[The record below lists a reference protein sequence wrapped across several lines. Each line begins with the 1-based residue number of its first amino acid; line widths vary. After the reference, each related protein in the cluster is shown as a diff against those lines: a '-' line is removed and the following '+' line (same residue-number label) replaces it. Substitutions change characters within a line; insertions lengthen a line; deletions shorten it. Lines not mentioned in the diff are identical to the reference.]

1 MSYLSQIF
9 PPAPTFTEKSLE
21 DLRGRVYIITGATS
35 GVGLELAK
43 ILYAANGT
51 VYVCGRSQASTDTAI
66 SIIRDSSPKTT
77 TQGRLNPLIFDLAD
91 LSTVRSAAQLFLHQE
106 QRLDVLFLNAGIMT
120 PPPGSQT
127 INGHDLEL
135 GSHCLA
141 QFLLC
146 KLLQP
151 VLEATASWHR
161 LSCTAE
167 GCTELEDQLKG
178 RSNSVASTAS
188 GVRIVWVSSFISQAP
203 RGGVQLYERTGAPRL
218 LKGMENYL
226 QSKAGEVLL
235 AEEWNRRY
243 EGEGVLNV
251 GVNPGLLRTGLQ
263 RHMPAAQRA
272 VMHQIF
278 KPARFG
284 AYSELYAG
292 FSPDVQPGDFVI
304 PFGRRSRLPCH
315 IVKSLKPDP
324 KRDDIESTAARFW
337 EWCEDQVKDYL

>member
-9 PPAPTFTEKSLE
+9 PPTPTFTEKSLD
-21 DLRGRVYIITGATS
+21 DLCGRVYIITGATS

-43 ILYAANGT
+43 MLYAANGT
-51 VYVCGRSQASTDTAI
+51 VYICGRSQASTSTAI
-66 SIIRDSSPKTT
+66 SIIRDSASKTT

-91 LSTVRSAAQLFLHQE
+91 LSTVRSAAQLFLRQE
-106 QRLDVLFLNAGIMT
+106 QRLDVLFLNAGIMI

-127 INGHDLEL
+127 TNGHDLEL

-141 QFLLC
+141 PFLLC

-161 LSCTAE
+161 LSCAAE
-167 GCTELEDQLKG
+167 GCAELKDHLKG
-178 RSNSVASTAS
+178 RSNSVASTNS
-188 GVRIVWVSSFISQAP
+188 GVCIVWVSSFISQAP
-203 RGGVQLYERTGAPRL
+203 KGGVQFDERTGTPRL

-235 AEEWNRRY
+235 AAEWNRRY

-284 AYSELYAG
+284 AYSELYAC
-292 FSPDVQPGDFVI
+292 FSPDVQPGVFII
-304 PFGRRSRLPCH
+304 PFGRRTKLPSH
-315 IVKSLKPDP
+315 IAKSLEMDA
-324 KRDDIESTAARFW
+324 RGQSTATRFW
-337 EWCEDQVKDYL
+337 KWCEDQIRDYL

>member
-9 PPAPTFTEKSLE
+9 PPTPTFTEKSLD
-21 DLRGRVYIITGATS
+21 DLGGRVYIITGATS

-43 ILYAANGT
+43 LLYAANGT
-51 VYVCGRSQASTDTAI
+51 VYVCGRSQASTDAAI
-66 SIIRDSSPKTT
+66 CIIRNSAPEAT

-91 LSTVRSAAQLFLHQE
+91 LSTVRSAARLFLRQE

-127 INGHDLEL
+127 NNGHDLEL

-141 QFLLC
+141 PFLLC

-167 GCTELEDQLKG
+167 GCAEPKDHLKG
-178 RSNSVASTAS
+178 RSNSVASTDS

-203 RGGVQLYERTGAPRL
+203 KGGVQFDERTGTPRL

-292 FSPDVQPGDFVI
+292 FSPDVQPGDFII
-304 PFGRRSRLPCH
+304 PFGRRTKLPSH
-315 IVKSLKPDP
+315 IAKSLETDT
-324 KRDDIESTAARFW
+324 RRQSTATRFW
-337 EWCEDQVKDYL
+337 KWCEDQIRDYL

>member
-9 PPAPTFTEKSLE
+9 PPSPTFTEKSLD
-21 DLRGRVYIITGATS
+21 DLCGRVYIITGATS

-51 VYVCGRSQASTDTAI
+51 VYVCGRSQASTDAVI
-66 SIIRDSSPKTT
+66 SIIRDSTPKIT
-77 TQGRLNPLIFDLAD
+77 TQGQLYALIFDLAD
-91 LSTVRSAAQLFLHQE
+91 LSSVRSAARLFLRRE

-127 INGHDLEL
+127 TNGHDLEL
-135 GSHCLA
+135 GSHCLD

-161 LSCTAE
+161 LSCTTE
-167 GCTELEDQLKG
+167 GCAELKDHLKG
-178 RSNSVASTAS
+178 RSNSVTSTDS
-188 GVRIVWVSSFISQAP
+188 GVRIVWVSSFITQAP
-203 RGGVQLYERTGAPRL
+203 KGGVQFDDPTGAPRL

-235 AEEWNRRY
+235 AEEWNWRY

-251 GVNPGLLRTGLQ
+251 VCYRW
-263 RHMPAAQRA
+263 
-272 VMHQIF
+272 F
-278 KPARFG
+278 FFF
-284 AYSELYAG
+284 
-292 FSPDVQPGDFVI
+292 FS
-304 PFGRRSRLPCH
+304 LPN
-315 IVKSLKPDP
+315 L
-324 KRDDIESTAARFW
+324 
-337 EWCEDQVKDYL
+337 

>member
-9 PPAPTFTEKSLE
+9 PPTPTFTEKSLD
-21 DLRGRVYIITGATS
+21 DLCGRVYIITGATS
-35 GVGLELAK
+35 GVGLELAEM
-43 ILYAANGT
+43 LYAANGT
-51 VYVCGRSQASTDTAI
+51 VYVCGRSQASTNTAI
-66 SIIRDSSPKTT
+66 SKIRDSTPKTT
-77 TQGRLNPLIFDLAD
+77 TQGRLNPLIFDLAG
-91 LSTVRSAAQLFLHQE
+91 LSTVRSAARFFLRQE

-127 INGHDLEL
+127 TNGHDLEL

-141 QFLLC
+141 PFLLC

-167 GCTELEDQLKG
+167 GCAQLKDQLKG
-178 RSNSVASTAS
+178 RSKSVASTNS

-203 RGGVQLYERTGAPRL
+203 KGGVQFDERTGTPRL

-263 RHMPAAQRA
+263 RHMTAAQRA

-292 FSPDVQPGDFVI
+292 CSPDVQPGDFII
-304 PFGRRSRLPCH
+304 PFGRRTKLPSH
-315 IVKSLKPDP
+315 IAKSLETDA
-324 KRDDIESTAARFW
+324 RGESTATRFW
-337 EWCEDQVKDYL
+337 KWCEDQIRDYL

>member
-9 PPAPTFTEKSLE
+9 PPTPTFTEKSLD
-21 DLRGRVYIITGATS
+21 DLCGRVYIITGATS

-43 ILYAANGT
+43 MLYAANGT
-51 VYVCGRSQASTDTAI
+51 VYICGRSQASTDTAI
-66 SIIRDSSPKTT
+66 SIIRDSASKTT

-91 LSTVRSAAQLFLHQE
+91 LSTVRSAAQLFLRQE

-127 INGHDLEL
+127 TNGHDLEL

-141 QFLLC
+141 SFLLC

-167 GCTELEDQLKG
+167 GCAELKDHLKG
-178 RSNSVASTAS
+178 RSNSVASTDS

-203 RGGVQLYERTGAPRL
+203 KGGVQFDERTGTPRL

-292 FSPDVQPGDFVI
+292 FSPDVQPGDFII
-304 PFGRRSRLPCH
+304 PFGRRTKLPTH
-315 IVKSLKPDP
+315 IAKSLETDT
-324 KRDDIESTAARFW
+324 RGQSTATRFW
-337 EWCEDQVKDYL
+337 KWCEDQIRECL

>member
-9 PPAPTFTEKSLE
+9 PPTPTFTEKSLD
-21 DLRGRVYIITGATS
+21 DLCGRVYIITGATS

-43 ILYAANGT
+43 MLYAANGT
-51 VYVCGRSQASTDTAI
+51 VYICGRSQTSTDTAI
-66 SIIRDSSPKTT
+66 SVIRDSTPKTT
-77 TQGRLNPLIFDLAD
+77 TQGRLNPLIFDLAN
-91 LSTVRSAAQLFLHQE
+91 LSTVRSAARLFLRQE
-106 QRLDVLFLNAGIMT
+106 QRLDVLFLNAGVMT

-127 INGHDLEL
+127 TNGHDLEL

-146 KLLQP
+146 KLLQL

-161 LSCTAE
+161 MSCTAE
-167 GCTELEDQLKG
+167 GCAELKDHLKG
-178 RSNSVASTAS
+178 RSDSVASTDS

-203 RGGVQLYERTGAPRL
+203 KGGVQFDERTGAPRL

-304 PFGRRSRLPCH
+304 PFGRRTKLPSH
-315 IVKSLKPDP
+315 IAKSLETDT
-324 KRDDIESTAARFW
+324 RGQSTATRFW
-337 EWCEDQVKDYL
+337 KWCEDQIRDYL

>member
-1 MSYLSQIF
+1 MSYLAQIF
-9 PPAPTFTEKSLE
+9 PPTPAFTEKSLD
-21 DLRGRVYIITGATS
+21 DLCGRVYIITGATS

-43 ILYAANGT
+43 MLYAANCT
-51 VYVCGRSQASTDTAI
+51 VYICGRSQTSTDTAI
-66 SIIRDSSPKTT
+66 STIRDSAPKTT
-77 TQGRLNPLIFDLAD
+77 TQGSLKPLIFDLAD
-91 LSTVRSAAQLFLHQE
+91 LSTVRSAAQLFLRQE

-127 INGHDLEL
+127 VNGHDLEL

-141 QFLLC
+141 PFLLC

-161 LSCTAE
+161 FSCTAE
-167 GCTELEDQLKG
+167 GCAELNDHLKG
-178 RSNSVASTAS
+178 PSNSIASTDS

-203 RGGVQLYERTGAPRL
+203 KGGVQFDERTGAPRL

-235 AEEWNRRY
+235 AEEWNCSQSRTPPNGSA
-243 EGEGVLNV
+243 ETHAGSAKGSGVLAL
-251 GVNPGLLRTGLQ
+251 PWSPIQ
-263 RHMPAAQRA
+263 
-272 VMHQIF
+272 HQIF

-292 FSPDVQPGDFVI
+292 FSPDIHPGEFII
-304 PFGRRSRLPCH
+304 PFGRRTKLPCH
-315 IVKSLKPDP
+315 IAKSLETNAKGAGGG
-324 KRDDIESTAARFW
+324 STAARFW
-337 EWCEDQVKDYL
+337 EWCEEQIRDY

>member
-9 PPAPTFTEKSLE
+9 PPTPTFTEKSLD
-21 DLRGRVYIITGATS
+21 DLCGRVYIITGATS

-43 ILYAANGT
+43 MLYAANGT
-51 VYVCGRSQASTDTAI
+51 VYICGRSQASTNTAI
-66 SIIRDSSPKTT
+66 SIIRDSASKTT

-91 LSTVRSAAQLFLHQE
+91 LSTVRSAAQLFLRQE

-127 INGHDLEL
+127 TNGHDLEL

-167 GCTELEDQLKG
+167 GCAELKDHLKG
-178 RSNSVASTAS
+178 RSNSVASTDS

-203 RGGVQLYERTGAPRL
+203 KGGVQFDERTGTPRL

-251 GVNPGLLRTGLQ
+251 
-263 RHMPAAQRA
+263 M
-272 VMHQIF
+272 
-278 KPARFG
+278 
-284 AYSELYAG
+284 
-292 FSPDVQPGDFVI
+292 
-304 PFGRRSRLPCH
+304 
-315 IVKSLKPDP
+315 
-324 KRDDIESTAARFW
+324 
-337 EWCEDQVKDYL
+337 